1 MPSTTS
7 DHTARVLTQTVRL
20 LSTAETLDEVTRV
33 VTAAVR
39 AAVGCDGAT
48 FVLLED
54 DLCHYADENAIGPL
68 WKGRRFPKDACISGW
83 ALNHRSTVVVPDIY
97 ADDRI
102 PHDAYRPTFVTS
114 LVMTPVRRSDPVGA
128 IGAYWA
134 GRHAA
139 DDEQVRVLQT
149 IAGSAAVALE
159 NLELRGTLD
168 RRDAEREVMAQ
179 RTDELESAIQTIAH
193 DLRSPLGAI
202 LGYAELL
209 EDVVDDPGTSD
220 KARLFLDTIQ
230 AAGRRMAD
238 QIDTMLALYRITH
251 RPLAPQVVDLSELGR
266 RVVRDLRSRAGDRD
280 VEVVVEDG
288 LRAVADPVLVQ
299 LVLENLLGNAFKFT
313 GREPTAVIALEHVET
328 APGGAPAPL
337 DLDAFATFV
346 VRDNGDG
353 FPAADAERLFR
364 PMARLHSGEDFPG
377 TGLGLASVAR
387 IVELH
392 GGRVCAEGRESAGA
406 AFYFSLPR
414 ADRPV
419 QPD

>member
-1 MPSTTS
+1 MPSTTP
-7 DHTARVLTQTVRL
+7 DETARVLTQTVRL

-54 DLCHYADENAIGPL
+54 DLCHYADENAVGPL
-68 WKGRRFPKDACISGW
+68 WKGRRFPPDACISGW
-83 ALNHRSTVVVPDIY
+83 SLRHRSTVVVPDIY

-102 PHDAYRPTFVTS
+102 PHDAYRPTFVAS

-134 GRHAA
+134 AHHVA
-139 DDEQVRVLQT
+139 DDEQVRVLQI

-159 NLELRGTLD
+159 NLELRGTLG
-168 RRDAEREVMAQ
+168 RLDAEREVLAQ

-202 LGYAELL
+202 IGYAELL
-209 EDVVDDPGTSD
+209 EDVIDHPDPD
-220 KARLFLDTIQ
+220 KARVFLDTIQ
-230 AAGRRMAD
+230 GAGRRMAE
-238 QIDTMLALYRITH
+238 QIDTMLGLYRITH
-251 RPLAPQVVDLSELGR
+251 RPLAPQVVDLTEIGR

-280 VEVVVEDG
+280 VQVVVEDG
-288 LRAVADPVLVQ
+288 LRAVADPVLVH

-313 GREPTAVIALEHVET
+313 GREARAEIALER
-328 APGGAPAPL
+328 ADLPGPALDPL
-337 DLDAFATFV
+337 DPLDRFATFV

-353 FPAADAERLFR
+353 FPAADAHRLFR
-364 PMARLHSGEDFPG
+364 PMTRLHSGEEFAG

-392 GGRVCAEGRESAGA
+392 GGHVCAEGHESRGA
-406 AFYFSLPR
+406 EFYFSLP
-414 ADRPV
+414 

>member
-7 DHTARVLTQTVRL
+7 DHTARVLTQTVRM
-20 LSTAETLDEVTRV
+20 LSTAQTLAEVTRI

-39 AAVGCDGAT
+39 AAIGCDGAT

-54 DLCHYADENAIGPL
+54 DQLHYADENAIGPL
-68 WKGRRFPKDACISGW
+68 WKGRRFPVDACISGW
-83 ALNHRSTVVVPDIY
+83 SLLHRSTVVVPDIY

-114 LVMTPVRRSDPVGA
+114 LVMTPVRRSDPIGA

-134 GRHAA
+134 AGHVA
-139 DDEQVRVLQT
+139 DDEQVHVLRV
-149 IAGSAAVALE
+149 IADSAAVALE
-159 NLELRGTLD
+159 NLELRGTLG
-168 RRDAEREVMAQ
+168 RLDAEREELAQ

-202 LGYAELL
+202 IGYTELL
-209 EDVVDDPGTSD
+209 EDVIDDPDDVD
-220 KARLFLDTIQ
+220 KARIFLDTIQ
-230 AAGRRMAD
+230 AAGRRMAE
-238 QIDTMLALYRITH
+238 QIDTMLALYRITQ
-251 RPLAPQVVDLSELGR
+251 RPLAPQVIDLSELGR
-266 RVVRDLRSRAGDRD
+266 RVVRDLRHRAGDRD

-288 LRAVADPVLVQ
+288 LRAVADPVLVR

-313 GREPTAVIALEHVET
+313 QRQPRAEIRLEGLEA
-328 APGGAPAPL
+328 APDDSLDELGA
-337 DLDAFATFV
+337 FTTFV
-346 VRDNGDG
+346 VRDDGDG
-353 FPAADAERLFR
+353 FPAADAHRLFR
-364 PMARLHSGEDFPG
+364 PMTRLHSDDDFPG

-392 GGRVCAEGRESAGA
+392 GGHVCAEGRESAGA

-414 ADRPV
+414 AD
-419 QPD
+419 

>member
-7 DHTARVLTQTVRL
+7 DHTARVLTQAVRQ
-20 LSTAETLDEVTRV
+20 LSTAETLDDVTRI
-33 VTAAVR
+33 VTTAVR

-68 WKGRRFPKDACISGW
+68 WKGRRFPPDACISGW
-83 ALNHRSTVVVPDIY
+83 AMRHRGTAVVPDIH

-134 GRHAA
+134 TRHVAE
-139 DDEQVRVLQT
+139 DQQVRVLQV
-149 IAGSAAVALE
+149 IADSAAVALE

-179 RTDELESAIQTIAH
+179 RTDELETAIQTIAH

-209 EDVVDDPGTSD
+209 EDVVDDPGSSD
-220 KARLFLDTIQ
+220 KARLFLDAIR

-238 QIDTMLALYRITH
+238 QIDTMLALYRITQ

-280 VEVVVEDG
+280 VEVVVEEG
-288 LRAVADPVLVQ
+288 LTAVADPVLVR

-313 GREPTAVIALEHVET
+313 GREARAEIVLES
-328 APGGAPAPL
+328 GPL
-337 DLDAFATFV
+337 DPRDLPDPFATFV

-353 FPAADAERLFR
+353 FAAADAERLFR
-364 PMARLHSGEDFPG
+364 PMTRLHSAEDFPG

-392 GGRVCAEGRESAGA
+392 GGHVCAEGRESVGA
-406 AFYFSLPR
+406 SFYFSLPR
-414 ADRPV
+414 
-419 QPD
+419 PD